1 MKVNVPVCGI
11 HHDADIY
18 PEPSKFDPDR
28 FLPEEVA
35 KRHPFAFIPFGA
47 GPRVCIGNR
56 FAKIQI
62 KIALAKILKA
72 FEFEIDNSKSVDQEV
87 SKQGL
92 TFNASY
98 NNHIRFRQIKT

>member
-1 MKVNVPVCGI
+1 MKVNVPICAI
-11 HHDADIY
+11 HHDPDIY
-18 PEPSKFDPDR
+18 PEPKKFDPDR

-47 GPRVCIGNR
+47 GPRICIGNR

-62 KIALAKILKA
+62 KMALAKILQS
-72 FEFEIDNSKSVDQEV
+72 FEFEIDESKNCDEGV
-87 SKQGL
+87 SNQGL

-98 NNHIRFRQIKT
+98 NHHIRFREIKK